1 MTMFISTAFDTFW
14 IKYLSWMK
22 IQFPTLLFSSQH
34 IIYSY
39 YLKKQQRGTLLNK
52 IIINNNKNLK
62 KGSIYE
68 PLKNIIKLN
77 VTYLCIILT
86 TLITGVVY
94 NMQMSKMR
102 DTQKRRRKII
112 TLLQNKKWWHKL
124 FHCES
129 NPLPNNQF
137 SYKDTIQCS
146 YSQ

>member
-1 MTMFISTAFDTFW
+1 
-14 IKYLSWMK
+14 MK

-52 IIINNNKNLK
+52 IIINKKNNNKNLK

-77 VTYLCIILT
+77 VTYLCSILT

-112 TLLQNKKWWHKL
+112 TLLQNKK
-124 FHCES
+124 
-129 NPLPNNQF
+129 
-137 SYKDTIQCS
+137 
-146 YSQ
+146 